1 MRGPLP
7 LSDGEFAAVRAQ
19 VLARISRR
27 RVQVWR
33 YAFAASLVVLIV
45 SFLVAR
51 VPAVAPPLTRRFA
64 PPSPHVVVR
73 ESPSP
78 RVSGEKVA
86 EGRMRGRRHK
96 PKPPT
101 AIARLEIQTADPNIR
116 IIWIPN

>member
-19 VLARISRR
+19 VLARIGRR

-33 YAFAASLVVLIV
+33 YAFAASLVLLIV

-51 VPAVAPPLTRRFA
+51 VPAVAPPLTRR
-64 PPSPHVVVR
+64 VVGRGPLVR

-86 EGRMRGRRHK
+86 EARMRGRRHK